1 MESGV
6 PDGPTRVAVIVPAFN
21 EEACIKETIDRL
33 RTALTRAADCVFDI
47 ICVNDGSTDRTGEI
61 LASLPGLTVITHEV
75 NRGYGAALQTGVEHS
90 AHDWIF
96 IVDADGT
103 YDLDDLPRLI
113 AEAGPRVEMVVGARA
128 GEGISGAPF
137 RRLARWILR
146 GMVRALS
153 GVTVPDLNSGMRIF
167 RRGLYE
173 EFRHLLP
180 LGFSFTTTLTVAS
193 LYSGYHVRYVPTA
206 YKRRI
211 GTSTIR
217 PIRDFIGFVSL
228 LVRLASY
235 FEPLKFFVP
244 TSLALF
250 VVAILRAIRDLLVVG
265 YIGNLAIIFFVLS
278 FQVIVVG
285 ILADVVV
292 RRSKS
297 GPSMQNA
304 RASQERRP

>member
-1 MESGV
+1 MQRDAPAS
-6 PDGPTRVAVIVPAFN
+6 VAIIIPVYN
-21 EEACIKETIDRL
+21 EEACIRETVERV
-33 RTALTRAADCVFDI
+33 RVAMSRVEGWSFEV
-47 ICVNDGSTDRTGEI
+47 ICVNDGSTDRTADV
-61 LASLPGLTVITHEV
+61 LNSLTGVTVLTHEA
-75 NRGYGAALQTGVEHS
+75 NRGYGAALQTGLEHCT
-90 AHDWIF
+90 HDWIF

-103 YDLDDLPRLI
+103 YSVDDLPRLI
-113 AEAGPRVEMVVGARA
+113 AETGPRVEMVVAARA
-128 GEGISGAPF
+128 GEGITYAPF

-146 GMVRALS
+146 SMVRALS
-153 GVTVPDLNSGMRIF
+153 GVTVPDLNSGMRVF

-193 LYSGYHVRYVPTA
+193 LYSGYHVRYIPTQ
-206 YKRRI
+206 YSRRT
-211 GTSTIR
+211 GESSVR
-217 PIRDFIGFVSL
+217 PIRDFVSFVSL
-228 LVRLASY
+228 LIRLASY

-244 TSLALF
+244 ASLALF
-250 VVAILRAIRDLLVVG
+250 VIAILRATRDLFVVG

-297 GPSMQNA
+297 GPSMHA
-304 RASQERRP
+304 RSQERRR